1 MFYPFES
8 VTQERLF
15 VCAIEHMRAVYGA
28 DEKISEALGESG
40 ILGLGRY
47 SPIDPKAMDIIVASL
62 AFMFDNRVDAMD
74 YLCWWIYDLDFGR
87 TEGANPDVGELYA
100 HMREVYG
107 GK

>member
-8 VTQERLF
+8 VTQEKLF
-15 VCAIEHMRAVYGA
+15 VCAIEHMRAMYGA
-28 DEKISEALGESG
+28 DKKIADALAEGDFPEWP
-40 ILGLGRY
+40 RY

-74 YLCWWIYDLDFGR
+74 YLCWWIYDLDFGCM
-87 TEGANPDVGELYA
+87 EGANPDIEELYA